1 MNQIMISVLVILTAL
16 FHLAVRSHVK
26 SGQIREAFCAGWC
39 IDAAFAIC
47 GTIIS
52 FALFHYAFVPFLTLR
67 NLLWGLLFF
76 VVTFSFCLLAP
87 SGLSLF
93 RNRKKDCS
101 EEEILLAEYRFHDT
115 LCMVKNFFQAL
126 LFGIPLLLT
135 CLENS
140 PLQLSLFLTWSSSD
154 ICGAVCFTA
163 FLVLLPISLRQSFF
177 WLIHL
182 TGQPTQESERILQ
195 QYRIRLHYRRKNRR
209 L

>member
-1 MNQIMISVLVILTAL
+1 MNQIIISFLVMLTAL
-16 FHLAVRSHVK
+16 FHLTVRSLVK
-26 SGQIREAFCAGWC
+26 RGQIREAFCAGWC
-39 IDAAFAIC
+39 IDTAFAVC

-52 FALFHYAFVPFLTLR
+52 FALFRYDFVPLLTLR

-76 VVTFSFCLLAP
+76 MITFLLCLLAP

-93 RNRKKDCS
+93 RNPKKDWS

-115 LCMVKNFFQAL
+115 VCMVKNFFQAL

-140 PLQLSLFLTWSSSD
+140 PLQLSFFLTWSSFE

-177 WLIHL
+177 WLKHL
-182 TGQPTQESERILQ
+182 TWQPTKESEHLLR
-195 QYRIRLHYRRKNRR
+195 QYRNRLHYRRKNRR